1 MICVNKFLMKK
12 IFSVLVLIFF
22 ILQVGCCKQ
31 IYKEDADKY
40 MFLIKMKQVV
50 GNDVKIVN
58 SLNRVE
64 AQLAYLELPLK
75 SDKTS
80 KIIELL
86 KKDGWTYKGAG
97 IGSETYCQGVNNSIN
112 IVRPT
117 SKTVTTFKGGDLY
130 VTDYNKDIVS
140 YSYNKSGLDICK

>member
-1 MICVNKFLMKK
+1 MNKFLMKK

-31 IYKEDADKY
+31 IYKEDAEKY

-50 GNDVKIVN
+50 GNDVKIIN
-58 SLNRVE
+58 SLNRAE

-97 IGSETYCQGVNNSIN
+97 IGSETYCLGVNNSIN

-140 YSYNKSGLDICK
+140 YSYNKSGFDICK

>member
-97 IGSETYCQGVNNSIN
+97 IGSQTYCQGVNNSIN

>member
-1 MICVNKFLMKK
+1 MNKFLMKK
-12 IFSVLVLIFF
+12 IFSVLVLLFL
-22 ILQVGCCKQ
+22 ILQVGCY
-31 IYKEDADKY
+31 IRTHKEDADKY
-40 MFLIKMKQVV
+40 MFFIKMKQVV

-58 SLNRVE
+58 SLNRAE
-64 AQLAYLELPLK
+64 AQLAYLELPLN

-80 KIIELL
+80 KIVELL

-97 IGSETYCQGVNNSIN
+97 IGSETYCLGVNNSIN

-117 SKTVTTFKGGDLY
+117 YKTVTTFKGGDLY

-140 YSYNKSGLDICK
+140 YSYSKSGLDICK

>member
-1 MICVNKFLMKK
+1 MNKFLMKK
-12 IFSVLVLIFF
+12 IFPVLVLLFL
-22 ILQVGCCKQ
+22 ILQVGC
-31 IYKEDADKY
+31 YKKNHKEEADKY

-50 GNDVKIVN
+50 GNDVEIVN
-58 SLNRVE
+58 SLNRAEV
-64 AQLAYLELPLK
+64 QLAYLELPLK

-97 IGSETYCQGVNNSIN
+97 IGSETYCLGLNNSIN
-112 IVRPT
+112 VVSPT

-140 YSYNKSGLDICK
+140 YSYNKSGLDICS

>member
-1 MICVNKFLMKK
+1 MNKFLMKK
-12 IFSVLVLIFF
+12 IFPVLVLLFL
-22 ILQVGCCKQ
+22 ILQVGC
-31 IYKEDADKY
+31 YKKNHKEEADKY

-50 GNDVKIVN
+50 GNDVEIVN
-58 SLNRVE
+58 SLNRAEV
-64 AQLAYLELPLK
+64 QLAYLELPLK

-97 IGSETYCQGVNNSIN
+97 IGSETYCLGLNNSIN
-112 IVRPT
+112 VVSPT
-117 SKTVTTFKGGDLY
+117 SKTVTTFKGGNLY

-140 YSYNKSGLDICK
+140 YSYNKSGLDICS

>member
-1 MICVNKFLMKK
+1 MKK

>member
-1 MICVNKFLMKK
+1 MVCLTCMINGEMICVNKFLMKK

-31 IYKEDADKY
+31 IYKEDAEKY

-58 SLNRVE
+58 SLNRAE

-86 KKDGWTYKGAG
+86 NY
-97 IGSETYCQGVNNSIN
+97 
-112 IVRPT
+112 
-117 SKTVTTFKGGDLY
+117 
-130 VTDYNKDIVS
+130 
-140 YSYNKSGLDICK
+140 

>member
-1 MICVNKFLMKK
+1 MKK
-12 IFSVLVLIFF
+12 IFPVLVLLFL
-22 ILQVGCCKQ
+22 ILQVGC
-31 IYKEDADKY
+31 YKKNHKEEADKY

-50 GNDVKIVN
+50 GNDVEIAN
-58 SLNRVE
+58 SLNRAEV
-64 AQLAYLELPLK
+64 QLAYLELPLK

-97 IGSETYCQGVNNSIN
+97 IGSETYCLGLNNSIN
-112 IVRPT
+112 VVSPT

-140 YSYNKSGLDICK
+140 YSYNKSGLDICR

>member
-1 MICVNKFLMKK
+1 KFLMKK

>member
-1 MICVNKFLMKK
+1 MNKFLMKK
-12 IFSVLVLIFF
+12 IFSVLVLLFL
-22 ILQVGCCKQ
+22 ILQAGCYKQ
-31 IYKEDADKY
+31 THKEDADKY

-58 SLNRVE
+58 TLNRAE

-86 KKDGWTYKGAG
+86 NY
-97 IGSETYCQGVNNSIN
+97 
-112 IVRPT
+112 
-117 SKTVTTFKGGDLY
+117 
-130 VTDYNKDIVS
+130 
-140 YSYNKSGLDICK
+140 

>member
-1 MICVNKFLMKK
+1 MKK
-12 IFSVLVLIFF
+12 IFPVLVLLFL
-22 ILQVGCCKQ
+22 ILQVGC
-31 IYKEDADKY
+31 YKKNHKEEADKY

-50 GNDVKIVN
+50 GNDVEIVN
-58 SLNRVE
+58 SLNRAEV
-64 AQLAYLELPLK
+64 QLAYLELPLK

-97 IGSETYCQGVNNSIN
+97 IGSETYCLGLNNSIN
-112 IVRPT
+112 VVSPT

-140 YSYNKSGLDICK
+140 YSYNKSGLDICR

>member
-1 MICVNKFLMKK
+1 MNKFLMKK
-12 IFSVLVLIFF
+12 IFSVLVLLFL
-22 ILQVGCCKQ
+22 ILQVGC
-31 IYKEDADKY
+31 YKRPHEAAADKY
-40 MFLIKMKQVV
+40 PFFIKIRPVV
-50 GNDVKIVN
+50 GNDIKIVN
-58 SLNRVE
+58 SLNRAE

-97 IGSETYCQGVNNSIN
+97 IGSETYCLGLNNSIN
-112 IVRPT
+112 VVSPT

-130 VTDYNKDIVS
+130 MTNYNSDIVS
-140 YSYNKSGLDICK
+140 YSYNKSGLDICE

>member
-1 MICVNKFLMKK
+1 MNKFLMKK

-40 MFLIKMKQVV
+40 MCLIKMKQVV

>member
-1 MICVNKFLMKK
+1 MNKFLMKK

-86 KKDGWTYKGAG
+86 KKDGWTYNGAG

>member
-1 MICVNKFLMKK
+1 MNKFLMKK

-140 YSYNKSGLDICK
+140 YSYNKSSLDICK

>member
-1 MICVNKFLMKK
+1 MKK
-12 IFSVLVLIFF
+12 IFSVLVLLFLLF
-22 ILQVGCCKQ
+22 HFVCYKGTH
-31 IYKEDADKY
+31 KEDADKY
-40 MFLIKMKQVV
+40 MFFIKMKQVV

-58 SLNRVE
+58 SLNRAE
-64 AQLAYLELPLK
+64 AQLAYLELPLN

-80 KIIELL
+80 KIVELL

-97 IGSETYCQGVNNSIN
+97 IGSESYCLGVNNSIN

-117 SKTVTTFKGGDLY
+117 YKTVTTFKGGDLY

>member
-1 MICVNKFLMKK
+1 MNKFLMKK
-12 IFSVLVLIFF
+12 IFSVLVLLFL
-22 ILQVGCCKQ
+22 ILQVGCCKRTH
-31 IYKEDADKY
+31 KEDADKY

-58 SLNRVE
+58 SLNRAE
-64 AQLAYLELPLK
+64 AQLAYLELPLN

-80 KIIELL
+80 KIVELL

-97 IGSETYCQGVNNSIN
+97 IGSETYCIGVNNSIN
-112 IVRPT
+112 IVSPT

-130 VTDYNKDIVS
+130 MTDYNKDIVS

>member
-1 MICVNKFLMKK
+1 MKK

-97 IGSETYCQGVNNSIN
+97 IGSETYCLGVNNSIN

-117 SKTVTTFKGGDLY
+117 SKIVTTFKGGDLY

-140 YSYNKSGLDICK
+140 YSYNKSGFDICK

>member
-1 MICVNKFLMKK
+1 MKK
-12 IFSVLVLIFF
+12 IFPVLVLLFL
-22 ILQVGCCKQ
+22 ILQVGC
-31 IYKEDADKY
+31 YKKNHKEEADKY

-50 GNDVKIVN
+50 GNDVEIVN
-58 SLNRVE
+58 SLNRAEV
-64 AQLAYLELPLK
+64 QLAYLELPLK

-86 KKDGWTYKGAG
+86 KKDGWIYKGAG
-97 IGSETYCQGVNNSIN
+97 IGSETYCLGLNNSIN
-112 IVRPT
+112 VVSPT

-140 YSYNKSGLDICK
+140 YSYNKSGLDICS

>member
-1 MICVNKFLMKK
+1 MKK
-12 IFSVLVLIFF
+12 IFPVLVLLFL
-22 ILQVGCCKQ
+22 ILQVGC
-31 IYKEDADKY
+31 YKKNHKEEADKY

-50 GNDVKIVN
+50 GNDVEIVN
-58 SLNRVE
+58 SLNRAEV
-64 AQLAYLELPLK
+64 QLAYLELPLK

-97 IGSETYCQGVNNSIN
+97 IGSETYCLGLNNSIN
-112 IVRPT
+112 VVSPT
-117 SKTVTTFKGGDLY
+117 SKTVTTFKGDDLY

-140 YSYNKSGLDICK
+140 YSYNKSGLDICR

>member
-1 MICVNKFLMKK
+1 MNKFLMKK
-12 IFSVLVLIFF
+12 IFSVLVLLFL
-22 ILQVGCCKQ
+22 ILQVGCYKRTH
-31 IYKEDADKY
+31 KEDADKY

-58 SLNRVE
+58 SLNRAE

-80 KIIELL
+80 KIVELL

-97 IGSETYCQGVNNSIN
+97 IGSETYCIGINNSIN
-112 IVRPT
+112 IVSPT
-117 SKTVTTFKGGDLY
+117 SKTVTMFKGGDLY
-130 VTDYNKDIVS
+130 MTDYNKDIVS

>member
-140 YSYNKSGLDICK
+140 YSYSKSGLDICK

>member
-1 MICVNKFLMKK
+1 MKK
-12 IFSVLVLIFF
+12 IFSVLVLLFL
-22 ILQVGCCKQ
+22 ILQVGCCKRTH
-31 IYKEDADKY
+31 KEDADKY

-58 SLNRVE
+58 SLNRAE
-64 AQLAYLELPLK
+64 AQLAYLELPLN

-80 KIIELL
+80 KIVELL

-97 IGSETYCQGVNNSIN
+97 IGSETYCIGVNNSIN
-112 IVRPT
+112 IVSPT

-130 VTDYNKDIVS
+130 MTDYNKDIVS

>member
-1 MICVNKFLMKK
+1 MKK
-12 IFSVLVLIFF
+12 IFPVLVLLFL
-22 ILQVGCCKQ
+22 ILQVGC
-31 IYKEDADKY
+31 YKKKHKEEADKY

-50 GNDVKIVN
+50 GNDVEIVN
-58 SLNRVE
+58 SLNRAEV
-64 AQLAYLELPLK
+64 QLAYLELPLK

-97 IGSETYCQGVNNSIN
+97 IGSETYCLGLNNSIN
-112 IVRPT
+112 VVSPT

-140 YSYNKSGLDICK
+140 YSYNKSGLDICR

>member
-86 KKDGWTYKGAG
+86 KKDGWTYNGAG

>member
-1 MICVNKFLMKK
+1 MNKFLMKK

>member
-1 MICVNKFLMKK
+1 MKK
-12 IFSVLVLIFF
+12 IFSVLVLLFL
-22 ILQVGCCKQ
+22 ILQVGGYKRTR
-31 IYKEDADKY
+31 KEDADKY
-40 MFLIKMKQVV
+40 MFFIKMKQVV

-58 SLNRVE
+58 SLNRAE
-64 AQLAYLELPLK
+64 AQLAYLELPLN

-80 KIIELL
+80 KIVELL

-97 IGSETYCQGVNNSIN
+97 IGSESYCLGVNNSIN

-117 SKTVTTFKGGDLY
+117 YKTVTTFKGGDLY